1 MTMQTDDMTNLQR
14 MLIEQLG
21 EQCVSLDAS
30 VLDAHAGDWSDAA
43 RHRPQMVLM
52 PRTPDDVAKALGVLA
67 TLRQK
72 VVVQGGLTGL
82 AGGATPQA
90 GEVEMSLARMNA
102 IEAFDSIGGT
112 ITVQAGLALEQLQT
126 HVEAEG
132 WFFPLDLG
140 ARGSCQVGGNA
151 ATNAGGNRV
160 VRFGVMRDLI
170 LGMEVALADGTV
182 LTMMN
187 QVTKNTTGIDLKQL
201 FIGSER
207 ILGVI
212 TRLVLKLE
220 PRPTVSN
227 TALCALGS
235 FEAAT
240 RLLKELRRRLPA
252 LSSFELMW
260 DDFMSAAMEI
270 GALKAPFATHA
281 PVYVIVETL
290 GAAEDSERRALE
302 EVLEYALDN
311 EIVDDAIVAQ
321 SLDHARQLWAYRE
334 TVGELLGR
342 LKPHAAFDVGLPL
355 IAMDRFVTTMKTTLT
370 SRFPQQQHLFF
381 GHLGDGNLHLLSGP
395 YADAAAMHEVE
406 QRVYEEVQ
414 RAGGCI
420 SAEHGIGVVKQEF
433 LHLSQ
438 SAAETDLMRKLK
450 AVLDPCGI
458 LNGARVIASDS
469 ASHGSV
475 GSPAPTP
482 H

>member
-1 MTMQTDDMTNLQR
+1 MSTQTYDMTGLQQTLR
-14 MLIEQLG
+14 ERLG
-21 EQCVSLDAS
+21 AHCVSVDEG
-30 VLDAHAGDWSDAA
+30 VLDAHACDWSDAEK
-43 RHRPQMVLM
+43 RRPQLVVM
-52 PRTPDDVAKALGVLA
+52 PRTPDEAAKALGMLSK
-67 TLRQK
+67 LGQK

-90 GEVEMSLARMNA
+90 NEVAMSLARMNA
-102 IEAFDSIGGT
+102 IEEFDTIGGT
-112 ITVQAGLALEQLQT
+112 ITVQAGLTLEQLQA
-126 HVEAEG
+126 HVEAQG

-140 ARGSCQVGGNA
+140 ARGSCQIGGNA

-160 VRFGVMRDLI
+160 VRFGVMRDLV

-187 QVTKNTTGIDLKQL
+187 KVTKNTTGIDLKQL
-201 FIGSER
+201 FIGSEG

-220 PRPTVSN
+220 PKPTVSN
-227 TALCALGS
+227 TALCALAS

-260 DDFMSAAMEI
+260 DDFMSAAMAI
-270 GALKAPFATHA
+270 GALKPPFTTSS
-281 PVYVIVETL
+281 PVYAIVETL
-290 GAAEDSERRALE
+290 GASEEGERRALE
-302 EVLEYALDN
+302 EALEHALEN
-311 EIVDDAIVAQ
+311 AIVEDVIVAQ
-321 SLDHARQLWAYRE
+321 SLDDAQRIWAYRE

-342 LKPHAAFDVGLPL
+342 LKPHAAFDVGLPM

-370 SRFPQQQHLFF
+370 SRFPHQTHLFF

-395 YADAAAMHEVE
+395 YADATAMHEVE
-406 QRVYEEVQ
+406 QLAYEEVR

-433 LHLSQ
+433 LHLSR
-438 SAAETDLMRKLK
+438 SPEETDLMRKLK
-450 AVLDPCGI
+450 TLLDPREI
-458 LNGARVIASDS
+458 LNGGRLISEP
-469 ASHGSV
+469 V
-475 GSPAPTP
+475 GESTSKNS
-482 H
+482 

>member
-1 MTMQTDDMTNLQR
+1 MTQHNHDLTDLQR
-14 MLIEQLG
+14 TVIEQLG
-21 EQCVSLDAS
+21 EQCASLDAG
-30 VLDAHAGDWSDAA
+30 VLDAHAGDWSDAEK
-43 RHRPQMVLM
+43 RRPQLVLM
-52 PRTPDDVAKALGVLA
+52 PRAPAEVAKALGVLSK
-67 TLRQK
+67 LRQK

-90 GEVEMSLARMNA
+90 GEVAISLARMNA
-102 IEAFDSIGGT
+102 IEEFDRVGGT

-170 LGMEVALADGTV
+170 LGMEVALADGTM

-187 QVTKNTTGIDLKQL
+187 KVTKNTTGIDLKQL
-201 FIGSER
+201 FIGSEG

-220 PRPTVSN
+220 PKPTVSN

-240 RLLKELRRRLPA
+240 RLLQELRRRLPA

-260 DDFMSAAMEI
+260 DDFMIAAMET
-270 GALKAPFATHA
+270 GALKAPFATRS

-290 GAAEDSERRALE
+290 GASEESERRALE
-302 EVLEYALDN
+302 EALEYALEN
-311 EIVDDAIVAQ
+311 EIVDDVIVAH
-321 SLDHARQLWAYRE
+321 SLDHGRQLWAYRE

-342 LKPHAAFDVGLPL
+342 LKPHAAFDVGLPM
-355 IAMDRFVTTMKTTLT
+355 IVMDHFVATMKTRLT
-370 SRFPQQQHLFF
+370 SRFPGQTHLFF

-395 YADAAAMHEVE
+395 YADTAALHEVE
-406 QRVYEEVQ
+406 QLVYEEV
-414 RAGGCI
+414 RTAGGCI

-433 LHLSQ
+433 LHLSR
-438 SAAETDLMRKLK
+438 SAAETDLMLKLK
-450 AVLDPCGI
+450 ALLDPCGI
-458 LNGARVIASDS
+458 LNGARVVSES
-469 ASHGSV
+469 AVESSARN
-475 GSPAPTP
+475 S
-482 H
+482 

>member
-1 MTMQTDDMTNLQR
+1 MTDLQHS
-14 MLIEQLG
+14 LIAQLG
-21 EQCVSLDAS
+21 DSCVSIDAGN
-30 VLDAHAGDWSDAA
+30 LEAHAGDWSDAP
-43 RHRPQMVLM
+43 RHRPSILLT
-52 PRTPDDVAKALGVLA
+52 PRTPADVAHALGVL
-67 TLRQK
+67 TKLRQK

-82 AGGATPQA
+82 AGGATPQP
-90 GEVEMSLARMNA
+90 GEVAMSLAKLNA
-102 IEAFDSIGGT
+102 IEDFDRIGGT
-112 ITVQAGLALEQLQT
+112 ITVQAGLALEQLQQ

-140 ARGSCQVGGNA
+140 ARGSCQIGGNA

-187 QVTKNTTGIDLKQL
+187 KVTKNTTGIDLKQL
-201 FIGSER
+201 FIGSEG

-220 PRPTVSN
+220 PKPTVSN

-260 DDFMSAAMEI
+260 DDFMSAAMRT
-270 GALKAPFATHA
+270 GGLKAPFATRS
-281 PVYVIVETL
+281 PVYVLVETL
-290 GAAEDSERRALE
+290 GASEESERRALE
-302 EVLEYALDN
+302 EVLAFALEND
-311 EIVDDAIVAQ
+311 IVDDVIVAQ
-321 SLDHARQLWAYRE
+321 SIEHARQLWAYRE
-334 TVGELLGR
+334 TVGELLSH
-342 LKPHAAFDVGLPL
+342 LKPHAAFDVGLPM
-355 IAMDRFVTTMKTTLT
+355 IETDRFVTAMKEIL
-370 SRFPQQQHLFF
+370 SARFPQQTHLFF

-406 QRVYEEVQ
+406 RIVYEGVQ
-414 RAGGCI
+414 AAGGCI

-433 LHLSQ
+433 LHLSR
-438 SAAETDLMRKLK
+438 SSAETELMRKLK
-450 AVLDPCGI
+450 GLLDPCGI
-458 LNGARVIASDS
+458 LNDSRVIREQGLHDSGAGS
-469 ASHGSV
+469 AS
-475 GSPAPTP
+475 AP